1 MHNLTVHIG
10 IVFLWLFAVN
20 LFTLDSLGWGSFYM
34 GLRFFDWD
42 FFFFLICLFLFCN
55 NTLQYLEYITYSNLP
70 VTYNTRYSTYNI
82 LLTVTYLQYTLQYL
96 QYTSQYLQYITYSN
110 LLTIHVTVLTIHYL
124 Q

>member
-42 FFFFLICLFLFCN
+42 FFFFNLFIFI
-55 NTLQYLEYITYSNLP
+55 LQ
-70 VTYNTRYSTYNI
+70 
-82 LLTVTYLQYTLQYL
+82 Q
-96 QYTSQYLQYITYSN
+96 
-110 LLTIHVTVLTIHYL
+110 HVTVLRIHYL